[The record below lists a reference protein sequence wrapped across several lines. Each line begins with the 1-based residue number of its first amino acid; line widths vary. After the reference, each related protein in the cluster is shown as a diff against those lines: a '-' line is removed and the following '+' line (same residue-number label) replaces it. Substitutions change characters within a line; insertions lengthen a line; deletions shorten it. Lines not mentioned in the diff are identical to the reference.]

1 MNSYQNKNKNKYE
14 MLDTSR
20 KSSNMSTCYPRY
32 PIAKNPQ
39 KTMQNT
45 NYKDWINMCTS
56 KNLEDGIYSTSAKDV
71 ITNSIN
77 ISSYIISMLGM
88 PYLSSIVAIWGVLFN
103 ALWPSSDNQW
113 EPYMNHVQGLIRREL
128 QTFAREQA
136 LRQLEGLGGNL
147 DLYKEA
153 LEEWEQDR
161 DNQTT
166 KERVRDRFR
175 ILDGFF
181 TQYIPVFRI
190 QGYEVQLLSVYTKV
204 ANLHLLLLRDA
215 SMFGADWGMS
225 QTNIN
230 DNYNRQMN
238 LTSLYTNHCV
248 DFYNQGLNEAKA
260 LSNSNWDIFNDYRRE
275 MTITVLDIVA
285 LFSSYDYR
293 RYPITTKVELTR
305 EIYTPAIAS
314 QTWSNH
320 NHLSPN
326 INFEFY
332 ENNLVRPPAFFTWLD
347 RTEMFSRYLST
358 VVSEAWGGH
367 INHFHHTGELPLS
380 SRSGFIGSDQRRV
393 AYYDFNFVGNDV
405 FRIYSRVMSNPVGN
419 YFGVG
424 QGDFYLV
431 NRDNC
436 NTKTITFT
444 TKATNSNQRSI
455 LSEFPGENS
464 DPPTSKDYSHRLSW
478 ISGAFIGS
486 DIANVLSYGWTHRSV
501 DPNNTI
507 YPDKITQIPAVKLS
521 SASNCTVIPG
531 PGSTGGHLVSF
542 DRNGS
547 LDMQFEFITT
557 QTEYR
562 IRIRYA
568 SIAINTL
575 FFSFSGVNQSIA
587 LNSTG
592 ASSLNNLRS
601 EDFAYLEFPYGIF
614 KPAIGNTLRISNWS
628 TVAPHLVIDKIEFIP
643 INSTTAKYERMKE
656 IEKATTVVN
665 SLFIN

>member
-1 MNSYQNKNKNKYE
+1 MNLYRTKNEYE
-14 MLDTSR
+14 ILNTSR
-20 KSSNMSTCYPRY
+20 NNSNMSNSYSKFPLVNS
-32 PIAKNPQ
+32 PNQLLQ
-39 KTMQNT
+39 KT
-45 NYKDWINMCTS
+45 NYKDWMSMCAS
-56 KNLEDGIYSTSAKDV
+56 RNLEDRIFPTSANDV

-88 PYLSSIVAIWGVLFN
+88 PNLSSIIAIWGILFN
-103 ALWPSSDNQW
+103 AFWPVSGNQW
-113 EPYMNHVQGLIRREL
+113 ELYMNHVQALIKREL
-128 QTFAREQA
+128 QNFAREQA

-147 DLYKEA
+147 NLYKEA
-153 LEEWEQDR
+153 LAEWEQDC
-161 DNQTT
+161 DNPTT

-190 QGYEVQLLSVYTKV
+190 TGYEVQLLSIYAKV
-204 ANLHLLLLRDA
+204 TNLHLLLLRDA

-230 DNYNRQMN
+230 DNYNRQMQ

-248 DFYNQGLNEAKA
+248 DFYNQGLNEARA
-260 LSNSNWDIFNDYRRE
+260 LSNSSWDIFNDYRRE
-275 MTITVLDIVA
+275 MTLTVLDIIA
-285 LFSSYDYR
+285 LFSAYDYR

-326 INFEFY
+326 VNFEFY

-358 VVSEAWGGH
+358 QGSEAWGGH

-393 AYYDFNFVGNDV
+393 SYYDFNFVGNDV
-405 FRIYSRVMSNPVGN
+405 FRIYSRVMSNQVGN

-431 NRDNC
+431 NSDNS
-436 NTKTITFT
+436 NTKTISFT
-444 TKATNSNQRSI
+444 TKATNLNQKSI
-455 LSEFPGENS
+455 FSQFPGENS
-464 DPPTSKDYSHRLSW
+464 GPPTSKDYSHRLSW

-501 DPNNTI
+501 DPKNTI
-507 YPDKITQIPAVKLS
+507 YPDRITQVPAVKAS
-521 SASNCTVIPG
+521 SAPDCTVIPG
-531 PGSTGGHLVSF
+531 PGSTGGYLVGLGI
-542 DRNGS
+542 NGR
-547 LDMQFEFITT
+547 LNIQFKFTNT

-562 IRIRYA
+562 VRIRYA
-568 SIAINTL
+568 ATAINTL
-575 FFSFSGVNQSIA
+575 YFSFSDYNRDIA

-592 ASSLNNLRS
+592 ALSLNNLRN
-601 EDFAYLEFPYGIF
+601 ENFAYFEVPGGIF
-614 KPAIGNTLRISNWS
+614 RPALGNTLMISNWT
-628 TVAPHLVIDKIEFIP
+628 TVAPRLVIDKIEFIP
-643 INSTTAKYERMKE
+643 INATTARYESKQE
-656 IEKATTVVN
+656 LEKAIKVVN
-665 SLFIN
+665 NLFIN